1 MSSTQQTSILPLDM
15 ASIFHRQQNFKK
27 GIAQSTT
34 KQRKAKLR
42 KLLHAVEVTY
52 RNEIRQALLE
62 DFGKSAAEVDLTEIY
77 PVTGEIKYAL
87 RNLGDWMLD
96 KPVNTK
102 LAFFGSSSKIK
113 YEPKGNVLIISPWNF
128 PINLSFCPLI
138 SAIAAGNT
146 VILKPS
152 EHTERTS
159 ALMKKMINEL
169 FDEQEIAVIEG
180 GINES
185 TALLKLPFNHIFFT
199 GAPEIGK
206 IVMRAAAVHL
216 ASVTL
221 ELGGKSPTV
230 VDETADI
237 ETAAKRIIWGKFLNA
252 GQICIAPDYVNVHR
266 SKVDEFIVAAKQTLE
281 KFFGLNSSDS
291 KDYTKIVNI
300 KHFNRL
306 MDYLKN
312 AVDKGAEIVHGG
324 ESDADTRSLAPTLM
338 KDVPM
343 DSDLMQQEIF
353 GPILPIRVYD
363 HIDEVLEV
371 INDKEKPLALYI
383 YSKSQKNIRYIL
395 NNTNSGGVCIN
406 SNDLHFF
413 NHELP
418 FGGVNNSGIGSS
430 HGKHGFMAFSN
441 ERSIY
446 RQHIPGAIE
455 LLMPPYNNFKQ
466 TLINLT
472 IKWF

>member
-180 GINES
+180 GI
-185 TALLKLPFNHIFFT
+185 
-199 GAPEIGK
+199 
-206 IVMRAAAVHL
+206 
-216 ASVTL
+216 
-221 ELGGKSPTV
+221 
-230 VDETADI
+230 D
-237 ETAAKRIIWGKFLNA
+237 
-252 GQICIAPDYVNVHR
+252 
-266 SKVDEFIVAAKQTLE
+266 
-281 KFFGLNSSDS
+281 
-291 KDYTKIVNI
+291 
-300 KHFNRL
+300 
-306 MDYLKN
+306 
-312 AVDKGAEIVHGG
+312 
-324 ESDADTRSLAPTLM
+324 
-338 KDVPM
+338 
-343 DSDLMQQEIF
+343 
-353 GPILPIRVYD
+353 
-363 HIDEVLEV
+363 
-371 INDKEKPLALYI
+371 
-383 YSKSQKNIRYIL
+383 
-395 NNTNSGGVCIN
+395 
-406 SNDLHFF
+406 
-413 NHELP
+413 
-418 FGGVNNSGIGSS
+418 
-430 HGKHGFMAFSN
+430 
-441 ERSIY
+441 
-446 RQHIPGAIE
+446 
-455 LLMPPYNNFKQ
+455 
-466 TLINLT
+466 
-472 IKWF
+472 